1 MVKSE
6 NRLLS
11 LSNLYS
17 ATTENEHCIILSDL
31 SNMLEKNML
40 YGKSIVFGGSFNL
53 FFLTKLEAQG
63 GNPELKKKSLVK
75 LIEIKEKM
83 ICLIFG
89 ELEIQM

>member
-1 MVKSE
+1 
-6 NRLLS
+6 
-11 LSNLYS
+11 
-17 ATTENEHCIILSDL
+17 
-31 SNMLEKNML
+31 ML

>member
-6 NRLLS
+6 TRLLS

-31 SNMLEKNML
+31 SNML

>member
-1 MVKSE
+1 MQLQKMNIVSYC
-6 NRLLS
+6 L
-11 LSNLYS
+11 
-17 ATTENEHCIILSDL
+17 ILVIC
-31 SNMLEKNML
+31 EKKML